1 MSKSARQSAFEILYK
16 VERSG
21 AYSNLALDAQLS
33 SKDGADGDSALLT
46 ALVYGVL
53 ERLITLDYNISLY
66 LRQPLKKLKP
76 EVLIALRIGAY
87 QLLFMDRIPESAA
100 VNESVK
106 LVKNNRAQ
114 FAAGLVNAVLRKVA
128 SNGLRLPDESDRLKF
143 MSVKYSVPEQTVK
156 LFADAYSDKTAC
168 EMFEAMSERAKI
180 FVRVNT
186 QKCTADELI
195 EILARQGVEGRKI
208 DGFPNAL
215 ELVNGGA
222 VEHLDAYKKGTNT
235 YWLINGENQS
245 VASSQLCCMALDPQP
260 GDTVYDMCAAPGGKS
275 FTLAESTECKGKILA
290 MDIYPSRLALIENG
304 AERLG
309 LDNIAVIPNDAA
321 KVNLALK
328 KADRVLCDAPCSG
341 LGILRR
347 KPEIRYKTLEDIDK
361 LPVLQYDILCSSSEY
376 VKVGGRLV
384 YSTCSLNPTEN
395 SEVCSKFLSEHK
407 NFEAVRIFPNI
418 KRVDGNEKYLTLMP
432 QIHGTDGF
440 FIAAFTRTE

>member
-53 ERLITLDYNISLY
+53 ERLITLDYNIALY

-106 LVKNNRAQ
+106 LAKNNRAQ

-128 SNGLRLPDESDRLKF
+128 SNGLQLPDESDRLNF

-156 LFADAYSDKTAC
+156 LFVDAYSDRTAC
-168 EMFEAMSERAKI
+168 EIFEAMSERAKI

-195 EILARQGVEGRKI
+195 DILARQGVEVRKSM
-208 DGFPNAL
+208 ASRT
-215 ELVNGGA
+215 
-222 VEHLDAYKKGTNT
+222 HLN
-235 YWLINGENQS
+235 W
-245 VASSQLCCMALDPQP
+245 
-260 GDTVYDMCAAPGGKS
+260 
-275 FTLAESTECKGKILA
+275 
-290 MDIYPSRLALIENG
+290 
-304 AERLG
+304 
-309 LDNIAVIPNDAA
+309 
-321 KVNLALK
+321 
-328 KADRVLCDAPCSG
+328 
-341 LGILRR
+341 
-347 KPEIRYKTLEDIDK
+347 
-361 LPVLQYDILCSSSEY
+361 
-376 VKVGGRLV
+376 
-384 YSTCSLNPTEN
+384 
-395 SEVCSKFLSEHK
+395 
-407 NFEAVRIFPNI
+407 
-418 KRVDGNEKYLTLMP
+418 
-432 QIHGTDGF
+432 
-440 FIAAFTRTE
+440 

>member
-106 LVKNNRAQ
+106 LAKNNRAQ

-128 SNGLRLPDESDRLKF
+128 SNGLQLPDESDRLKF

-168 EMFEAMSERAKI
+168 EIFEAMSERAKI

-195 EILARQGVEGRKI
+195 EILARQGVDGRKI
-208 DGFPNAL
+208 DGFPDAL

-222 VEHLDAYKKGTNT
+222 VEHLDAYKKGFSMCRIFRRSFAAWRSTRSREIPYT
-235 YWLINGENQS
+235 ICAQHPE
-245 VASSQLCCMALDPQP
+245 VKALHLPNRQNVKVKYLP
-260 GDTVYDMCAAPGGKS
+260 WMFIHRGSLLSK
-275 FTLAESTECKGKILA
+275 TERKDSGSIT
-290 MDIYPSRLALIENG
+290 SRL
-304 AERLG
+304 
-309 LDNIAVIPNDAA
+309 
-321 KVNLALK
+321 
-328 KADRVLCDAPCSG
+328 
-341 LGILRR
+341 
-347 KPEIRYKTLEDIDK
+347 
-361 LPVLQYDILCSSSEY
+361 
-376 VKVGGRLV
+376 
-384 YSTCSLNPTEN
+384 
-395 SEVCSKFLSEHK
+395 
-407 NFEAVRIFPNI
+407 
-418 KRVDGNEKYLTLMP
+418 YLTMP
-432 QIHGTDGF
+432 QKLI
-440 FIAAFTRTE
+440 RL

>member
-53 ERLITLDYNISLY
+53 ERLITLDYNIALY

-128 SNGLRLPDESDRLKF
+128 SNGLQLPDESDRLKF

-156 LFADAYSDKTAC
+156 LFVDAYSDRTAC
-168 EMFEAMSERAKI
+168 EIFEAMSERAKI

-186 QKCTADELI
+186 Q
-195 EILARQGVEGRKI
+195 
-208 DGFPNAL
+208 NAQR
-215 ELVNGGA
+215 
-222 VEHLDAYKKGTNT
+222 T
-235 YWLINGENQS
+235 
-245 VASSQLCCMALDPQP
+245 
-260 GDTVYDMCAAPGGKS
+260 
-275 FTLAESTECKGKILA
+275 
-290 MDIYPSRLALIENG
+290 
-304 AERLG
+304 
-309 LDNIAVIPNDAA
+309 
-321 KVNLALK
+321 
-328 KADRVLCDAPCSG
+328 
-341 LGILRR
+341 
-347 KPEIRYKTLEDIDK
+347 
-361 LPVLQYDILCSSSEY
+361 
-376 VKVGGRLV
+376 
-384 YSTCSLNPTEN
+384 SL
-395 SEVCSKFLSEHK
+395 
-407 NFEAVRIFPNI
+407 
-418 KRVDGNEKYLTLMP
+418 
-432 QIHGTDGF
+432 
-440 FIAAFTRTE
+440 

>member
-16 VERSG
+16 VEHSG
-21 AYSNLALDAQLS
+21 AYSNLALDAELS
-33 SKDGADGDSALLT
+33 SQQGTADGDSALLT

-76 EVLIALRIGAY
+76 EVLIALRLGAY

-106 LVKNNRAQ
+106 LAKNNRAQ
-114 FAAGLVNAVLRKVA
+114 FAAGLVNA
-128 SNGLRLPDESDRLKF
+128 LRLPDESDRLKF
-143 MSVKYSVPEQTVK
+143 MSVKYSVPEPTVK

-168 EMFEAMSERAKI
+168 EIFEAMSERAKI

-186 QKCTADELI
+186 QKCTTDELA
-195 EILARQGVEGRKI
+195 EALARQGIESKRVSLVP
-208 DGFPNAL
+208 DAL
-215 ELVNGGA
+215 ELLNGGA
-222 VEHLDAYKKGTNT
+222 VEHLDAYKKG
-235 YWLINGENQS
+235 LFHVQDL
-245 VASSQLCCMALDPQP
+245 SSQLCCAALDPQP

-275 FTLAESTECKGKILA
+275 FTLSELTECKGKILA
-290 MDIYPSRLALIENG
+290 MDVYPSRLALIEDG

-309 LDNIAVIPNDAA
+309 LQNISVIPNDAA
-321 KVNLALK
+321 KVNPALK

-361 LPVLQYDILCSSSEY
+361 LPVLQYDILCLSSEY
-376 VKVGGRLV
+376 VKVGSRLV
-384 YSTCSLNPTEN
+384 YSTCSLNPAEN
-395 SEVCSKFLSEHK
+395 SEICNKFLSEHK
-407 NFEAVRIFPNI
+407 NFEAVKLFPDI
-418 KRVDGNEKYLTLMP
+418 KRVDGNENYLTLMP

>member
-53 ERLITLDYNISLY
+53 ERLITLDYNIALY

-128 SNGLRLPDESDRLKF
+128 SNGLQLPDESDRLKF

-156 LFADAYSDKTAC
+156 LFVDAYSDRTAC
-168 EMFEAMSERAKI
+168 EIFEAMSERAKI

-195 EILARQGVEGRKI
+195 DILARQGVEGKKI

-222 VEHLDAYKKGTNT
+222 VEHLDAYKKG
-235 YWLINGENQS
+235 LFHVQDL
-245 VASSQLCCMALDPQP
+245 SSQLCCMALDPQP

-275 FTLAESTECKGKILA
+275 FTLAELTRCKGKILA
-290 MDIYPSRLALIENG
+290 MDVYPSRLALIENG
-304 AERLG
+304 YTKRCRKSESSLE
-309 LDNIAVIPNDAA
+309 
-321 KVNLALK
+321 K
-328 KADRVLCDAPCSG
+328 SG
-341 LGILRR
+341 
-347 KPEIRYKTLEDIDK
+347 
-361 LPVLQYDILCSSSEY
+361 QS
-376 VKVGGRLV
+376 
-384 YSTCSLNPTEN
+384 
-395 SEVCSKFLSEHK
+395 
-407 NFEAVRIFPNI
+407 AVR
-418 KRVDGNEKYLTLMP
+418 RTLFGARNTPP
-432 QIHGTDGF
+432 QARDTL
-440 FIAAFTRTE
+440 

>member
-33 SKDGADGDSALLT
+33 SKDGADGESALLT

-53 ERLITLDYNISLY
+53 ERLITLDYNIALY

-128 SNGLRLPDESDRLKF
+128 SNGLQLPDESDRLKF
-143 MSVKYSVPEQTVK
+143 MSIKYSVPEQTVK

-168 EMFEAMSERAKI
+168 EIFEAMSERAKI

-195 EILARQGVEGRKI
+195 EILARQGVDGRKI
-208 DGFPNAL
+208 NGFPNAL
-215 ELVNGGA
+215 EWVNGGA
-222 VEHLDAYKKGTNT
+222 VEHLDAYKKGLFQLTN
-235 YWLINGENQS
+235 
-245 VASSQLCCMALDPQP
+245 
-260 GDTVYDMCAAPGGKS
+260 
-275 FTLAESTECKGKILA
+275 CKGKILA
-290 MDIYPSRLALIENG
+290 MDVYPSRLALIENG

-321 KVNLALK
+321 KVNPALK

-384 YSTCSLNPTEN
+384 YSTCSLNPAEN
-395 SEVCSKFLSEHK
+395 SEICNKFLSEHK
-407 NFEAVRIFPNI
+407 NFEAVKLFPDI
-418 KRVDGNEKYLTLMP
+418 KRVDGNENYLTLMP

>member
-106 LVKNNRAQ
+106 LAKNNRAQ

-128 SNGLRLPDESDRLKF
+128 SNGLQLPDESDRLNF

-156 LFADAYSDKTAC
+156 LFVDAYSDRTAC
-168 EMFEAMSERAKI
+168 EIFEAMSERAKI

-195 EILARQGVEGRKI
+195 DILARQGVEGKKI
-208 DGFPNAL
+208 DGFPDAL

-222 VEHLDAYKKGTNT
+222 VEHLDAYKKG
-235 YWLINGENQS
+235 LFHVQDL
-245 VASSQLCCMALDPQP
+245 SSQLCCMALDPQP

-275 FTLAESTECKGKILA
+275 FTLAELTNCKGKILA
-290 MDIYPSRLALIENG
+290 MDVYPSRLALIENG
-304 AERLG
+304 SERLG

-321 KVNLALK
+321 KVNPALK

-384 YSTCSLNPTEN
+384 YSTCSLNPAEN
-395 SEVCSKFLSEHK
+395 SEICNKFLSEHK
-407 NFEAVRIFPNI
+407 NFEAVKLFPDI
-418 KRVDGNEKYLTLMP
+418 KRVDGNENYLTLMP

-440 FIAAFTRTE
+440 FIAAFTKTE

>member
-1 MSKSARQSAFEILYK
+1 
-16 VERSG
+16 
-21 AYSNLALDAQLS
+21 
-33 SKDGADGDSALLT
+33 
-46 ALVYGVL
+46 
-53 ERLITLDYNISLY
+53 
-66 LRQPLKKLKP
+66 
-76 EVLIALRIGAY
+76 
-87 QLLFMDRIPESAA
+87 
-100 VNESVK
+100 
-106 LVKNNRAQ
+106 
-114 FAAGLVNAVLRKVA
+114 
-128 SNGLRLPDESDRLKF
+128 

-168 EMFEAMSERAKI
+168 EIFEAMSERAKI

-195 EILARQGVEGRKI
+195 EILARQGVDGRKI

-222 VEHLDAYKKGTNT
+222 VEHLDAYKKG
-235 YWLINGENQS
+235 LFHVQDL
-245 VASSQLCCMALDPQP
+245 SSQLCCMALDPQP

-275 FTLAESTECKGKILA
+275 FTLAELTNCKGKILA
-290 MDIYPSRLALIENG
+290 MDVYPSRLALIENG

-321 KVNLALK
+321 KVNPALK

-384 YSTCSLNPTEN
+384 YSTCSLNPAEN

-407 NFEAVRIFPNI
+407 NFEAVKLFPDI
-418 KRVDGNEKYLTLMP
+418 KRVDGNENYLTLMP